1 MMPDPMPPVGWPN
14 GEKPSVLR
22 PLDVIVTTDFWAS
35 ATIAVRSELWTVVAL
50 VVRASA
56 AGAVPTAEAGTSS
69 WTAST
74 VPPAAR
80 VALRNA
86 AARTVPKP
94 RPRLDRGA
102 SGVRAA
108 GAAGGVAA
116 AMAAGAGG
124 RNGSGLAKTGR

>member
-50 VVRASA
+50 VVRAAA
-56 AGAVPTAEAGTSS
+56 AGAVPTAGAGTSS
-69 WTAST
+69 WTASA

-86 AARTVPKP
+86 ATRTVPTP
-94 RPRLDRGA
+94 RPRVERGD
-102 SGVRAA
+102 SGARTT
-108 GAAGGVAA
+108 GAAGGGAA
-116 AMAAGAGG
+116 TLPAGAGG